1 MERAGIETIHTLTDL
16 PRKDVITVP
25 FSSVSATSEKERDN
39 DKEPQ
44 AKKA

>member
-16 PRKDVITVP
+16 PRKETIAFQPEV
-25 FSSVSATSEKERDN
+25 A
-39 DKEPQ
+39 

>member
-16 PRKDVITVP
+16 PRKDMIAVP
-25 FSSVSATSEKERDN
+25 FTAGLEKDSPPDVS
-39 DKEPQ
+39 